1 MKKIILFGD
10 NISTKLISEWIN
22 DFNFYHKN
30 KINILFTTDLNSLN
44 KENKNKIL
52 KKMYKTLSNKVEYL
66 VTYFDPLE
74 RYVVNKFLKKKK
86 FKTFNFIHPS
96 AIIRG
101 IIIGKGNI
109 FGPWS
114 LLETNSTIN
123 ENCLFLTNSVLKSGN
138 NFTSKFGTTLGR
150 YSKINKISEN
160 EIKIFENYFNNNVDL
175 INRKKNA
182 NWPEKIQSFKN
193 SIYW

>member
-1 MKKIILFGD
+1 MKKIILIGN
-10 NISTKLISEWIN
+10 NISCKLVSAWIN
-22 DFNFYHKN
+22 DFNSYHKN
-30 KINILFTTDLNSLN
+30 KINILFSNDLNSLN
-44 KENKNKIL
+44 KENKNKSL
-52 KKMYKTLSNKVEYL
+52 KKICKNLNNKVEYL

-74 RYVVNKFLKKKK
+74 RYAVNRFLKKKK

-101 IIIGKGNI
+101 VILGKGNI

-114 LLETNSTIN
+114 LIENNSIIN

-138 NFTSKFGTTLGR
+138 NSVSRFGITLGR
-150 YSKINKISEN
+150 YSKINKISKN
-160 EIKIFENYFNNNVDL
+160 GIKIFENYFNNNTAL
-175 INRKKNA
+175 SEKKNE
-182 NWPEKIQSFKN
+182 NWSQKIQSFKN

>member
-86 FKTFNFIHPS
+86 IQ
-96 AIIRG
+96 
-101 IIIGKGNI
+101 NI
-109 FGPWS
+109 
-114 LLETNSTIN
+114 
-123 ENCLFLTNSVLKSGN
+123 
-138 NFTSKFGTTLGR
+138 
-150 YSKINKISEN
+150 
-160 EIKIFENYFNNNVDL
+160 
-175 INRKKNA
+175 
-182 NWPEKIQSFKN
+182 
-193 SIYW
+193 